1 MKILLKIVAVPF
13 VPALAILSLAMKFFA
28 WLSVRIFTLISF
40 IIGIGGVALLF
51 KGDIAAGVGVIVIA
65 VLVSPFGIP
74 AIAEALAGLI
84 DDANYSLKGFI
95 TG

>member
-1 MKILLKIVAVPF
+1 M
-13 VPALAILSLAMKFFA
+13 
-28 WLSVRIFTLISF
+28 
-40 IIGIGGVALLF
+40 IIGIGGVGLLI
-51 KGDIAAGVGVIVIA
+51 KGDVSAGVGVIVIA

-95 TG
+95 AG